1 MTLLER
7 IIEDARKVP
16 KTLGWKVLN
25 GKATLEDEEEV
36 LASGNAEI
44 AYCFA
49 LDVVGANISR
59 LEDVVV
65 QDPEYSYWFAKY
77 VPGANIRRLED
88 IVVQDPEWSYIFAL
102 DVPGANKE
110 KLREVCKGTFWAFD

>member
-25 GKATLEDEEEV
+25 GKATLEDESEV
-36 LASGNAEI
+36 IASGDPRL
-44 AYCFA
+44 AYMFA
-49 LDVVGANISR
+49 MKVPEANIGR
-59 LEDVVV
+59 LEDGVV
-65 QDPEYSYWFAKY
+65 QDPEYSYWFARY

-88 IVVQDPEWSYIFAL
+88 VVVQSPEWSYEFAQ
-102 DVPGANKE
+102 DVVGANVE
-110 KLREVCKGTFWAFD
+110 RLREVCKGTKWVF